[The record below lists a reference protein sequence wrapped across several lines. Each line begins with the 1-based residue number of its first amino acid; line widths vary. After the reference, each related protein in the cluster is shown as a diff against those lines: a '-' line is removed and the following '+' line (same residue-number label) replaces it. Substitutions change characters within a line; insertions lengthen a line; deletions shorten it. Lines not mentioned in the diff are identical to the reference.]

1 MFSIFWSA
9 LKCGTCGNV
18 RNYLMTF
25 CHCCY
30 HGAVSL
36 LLEEV
41 MNANT
46 VFLSSSSSLSTDAS
60 EIMRGGGIHKGML
73 TLAEF
78 HGIRYI
84 IHVTHPPSSVFY
96 SWSETEQQHRN
107 HLGFH
112 LPPITR
118 YFRPPWM
125 TWVFWSVCSILI
137 RPTHRSGS
145 RKIPDTFI
153 LYHQH
158 WLMQIQGFRIYW
170 FFT

>member
-1 MFSIFWSA
+1 
-9 LKCGTCGNV
+9 
-18 RNYLMTF
+18 MTF

-36 LLEEV
+36 LLEEI

-46 VFLSSSSSLSTDAS
+46 VFLSSSSILSTDDS
-60 EIMRGGGIHKGML
+60 EIMRGGIHKGML

-84 IHVTHPPSSVFY
+84 IHVTHPPSSLFY

-118 YFRPPWM
+118 YFHPPWL
-125 TWVFWSVCSILI
+125 TSVFWSVCSILI

-145 RKIPDTFI
+145 RKIPDIFI

-158 WLMQIQGFRIYW
+158 WLLEVQDCIIYW
-170 FFT
+170 FFTQLEKGRVTYQNSCY